1 MSAMS
6 DFLENKF
13 IDHLFRNRSYTVPS
27 TIYVG
32 LYTAAPSDSGG
43 GTEVTG
49 GSYARVLVGP
59 SDSAWQ
65 STQGTTTAVA
75 SSGTGGNTSN
85 GSTITF
91 PTPSANWGTVT
102 HFGVFDASTS
112 GNLLIWG
119 ALTASKN
126 INNGDPA
133 PTFSATA
140 LSITFA

>member
-1 MSAMS
+1 MS
-6 DFLENKF
+6 DYLENKL
-13 IDHLFRNRSYTVPS
+13 IDHVFRNRSYSVPT
-27 TIYVG
+27 TIYVA
-32 LYTAAPSDSGG
+32 LFTAAPSDSGG

-49 GSYARVLVGP
+49 GNYARVQVGP

-91 PTPSANWGTVT
+91 PVPSASWGTVT
-102 HFGVFDASTS
+102 HFGIFDASTS
-112 GNLLIWG
+112 GNLLFHG

-126 INNGDPA
+126 VNNGDPA
-133 PTFSATA
+133 PTFAATA
-140 LSITFA
+140 LSITLA